1 MYCRYRAIMIALAAA
16 GLSLALSA
24 CADQSID
31 QSFQYYSDLPGNG
44 HSRAY
49 TYPTDLTR
57 GYTAYPVFSELGPI
71 YRPE

>member
-16 GLSLALSA
+16 GLNLALSA

-31 QSFQYYSDLPGNG
+31 ESFQYYSDLPRNG

-57 GYTAYPVFSELGPI
+57 GYTAYPAFGELGPI
-71 YRPE
+71 YTPE